1 MALTG
6 FETFSRVL
14 FGWLGRMLTKDSLN
28 FKNQLVKARI
38 PLLAEDYVATSAMQV
53 VLTFLVG
60 LGVTLLILAGII
72 PQIES
77 MEDPNGATDPF
88 TGVKENYSISVFVE
102 IIIAAVLL
110 LVLPGLVA
118 LIQWLTP
125 ALLESSRA
133 SNMDKQIPFA
143 ASYVS
148 AMAAA
153 NATPSM
159 TFKSLARN
167 KDIYGEISHDAAWIY
182 HSMEF
187 MGRDLVTTLKEAVD
201 RTPSERFAEFI
212 QGIIGTVTAGGN
224 LKLYF
229 LNRAE
234 YYGQQNRSHVKDV
247 LQQMALF
254 SEAYVVVAV
263 ALPIFAMIIAVIT
276 FWVSGAGMQL
286 EQIHMYLL
294 VFGGFPVIQIV
305 FSGLFYS
312 LSQEVSTD

>member
-14 FGWLGRMLTKDSLN
+14 LGWLGRLIGKDSIGL
-28 FKNQLVKARI
+28 KNQLVKARI
-38 PLLAEDYVATSAMQV
+38 PLLPEDYVATSLMQV
-53 VLTFLVG
+53 ITAFVVG
-60 LGVTLLILAGII
+60 LALSFAIVGLIF
-72 PQIES
+72 PQLET
-77 MEDPNGATDPF
+77 MEDPN
-88 TGVKENYSISVFVE
+88 TGENFDIGIYVE
-102 IIIAAVLL
+102 IAIFAVLCGVIPL
-110 LVLPGLVA
+110 LIGLV
-118 LIQWLTP
+118 QWLTP
-125 ALLESSRA
+125 AFLESSRG
-133 SNMDKQIPFA
+133 SSMDRQLPFA

-153 NATPSM
+153 NATPIQ

-167 KDIYGEISHDAAWIY
+167 EDIYGEISVDSAWIF

-201 RTPSERFAEFI
+201 RSPSERFAEFI
-212 QGIIGTVTAGGN
+212 QGIIGTVTSGGN

-229 LNRAE
+229 LNRSE
-234 YYGQQNRSHVKDV
+234 YYAQQNRAHVKDI

-286 EQIHMYLL
+286 EEIHMYLL
-294 VFGGFPVIQIV
+294 VFAGFPVIQIV

-312 LSQEVSTD
+312 LSQEISTD

>member
-14 FGWLGRMLTKDSLN
+14 LGWLGRMLTKDSIGLRN
-28 FKNQLVKARI
+28 DLVKARI
-38 PLLAEDYVATSAMQV
+38 PLLAEDYMASSIMQV
-53 VLTFLVG
+53 LVTFVGGVLFVLFLLGFLMPQIETMENPSTGENFSPVSDKVKLALIGILVFALPALVG
-60 LGVTLLILAGII
+60 LIQL
-72 PQIES
+72 
-77 MEDPNGATDPF
+77 F
-88 TGVKENYSISVFVE
+88 T
-102 IIIAAVLL
+102 
-110 LVLPGLVA
+110 PGWVA
-118 LIQWLTP
+118 
-125 ALLESSRA
+125 SSRA
-133 SNMDKQIPFA
+133 TNMDRQIPYA

-153 NATPSM
+153 NATPSQ

-167 KDIYGEISHDAAWIY
+167 KDIYGEISNDAAWIY

-187 MGRDLVTTLKEAVD
+187 LGRDLITTLKEAVD

-229 LNRAE
+229 LNRSE
-234 YYGQQNRSHVKDV
+234 YYAQQNRIHVKDV

-276 FWVSGAGMQL
+276 FWVSGAGMQI
-286 EQIHMYLL
+286 EEIHMYLL
-294 VFGGFPVIQIV
+294 VFGGFPIIQII

-312 LSQEVSTD
+312 LSQEISAD

>member
-14 FGWLGRMLTKDSLN
+14 FGWLGRMLTKDSLGL
-28 FKNQLVKARI
+28 KNQLVKARI
-38 PLLAEDYVATSAMQV
+38 PLLPEDYVATSIMQV

-60 LGVTLLILAGII
+60 LGVTLLLLGVAI

-77 MEDPNGATDPF
+77 IENPNGNTDPF
-88 TGVKENYSISVFVE
+88 TGVRENYSISIFTE
-102 IIIAAVLL
+102 MIIAAVLL

-118 LIQWLTP
+118 LVQWLTP
-125 ALLESSRA
+125 ALLESSRGK
-133 SNMDKQIPFA
+133 NMDKNIPFA

-153 NATPSM
+153 NATPSV

-167 KDIYGEISHDAAWIY
+167 EDIYGEIAHEAAWIY

-187 MGRDLVTTLKEAVD
+187 IGRDLVTTLKEAVD
-201 RTPSERFAEFI
+201 RTPSERFAEFV

-234 YYGQQNRSHVKDV
+234 YYGQQNRSHVKDI

-294 VFGGFPVIQIV
+294 VFGGFPVIQII
-305 FSGLFYS
+305 FSGLCYS

>member
-1 MALTG
+1 VKLL
-6 FETFSRVL
+6 EVSRTVEL
-14 FGWLGRMLTKDSLN
+14 IIAVFLCLI
-28 FKNQLVKARI
+28 I
-38 PLLAEDYVATSAMQV
+38 PLMIA
-53 VLTFLVG
+53 LV
-60 LGVTLLILAGII
+60 
-72 PQIES
+72 
-77 MEDPNGATDPF
+77 
-88 TGVKENYSISVFVE
+88 
-102 IIIAAVLL
+102 
-110 LVLPGLVA
+110 
-118 LIQWLTP
+118 QWLAP
-125 ALLESSRA
+125 ALQESSRA
-133 SNMDKQIPFA
+133 SNMDRQLPFA

-153 NATPSM
+153 NATPTQ

-167 KDIYGEISHDAAWIY
+167 EDIYGEISVDSAWIY

-187 MGRDLVTTLKEAVD
+187 MGRDLVTTLKEAVE

-212 QGIIGTVTAGGN
+212 QGIIGTVTSGGN

-229 LNRAE
+229 LNRSE
-234 YYGQQNRSHVKDV
+234 YYAQQNRVHVKDV

-286 EQIHMYLL
+286 EEIHMYLL
-294 VFGGFPVIQIV
+294 VFGGFPVIQII
-305 FSGLFYS
+305 FSGLFFS

>member
-14 FGWLGRMLTKDSLN
+14 LGWLGRMLTKDSIGLRN
-28 FKNQLVKARI
+28 DLVKARI
-38 PLLAEDYVATSAMQV
+38 PLLAEDYMASSIMQV
-53 VLTFLVG
+53 LVTFVGGVLFVLFLLGFLMPQIETMENPSTGENFSPVSDKVKLALIGILVFALPALVG
-60 LGVTLLILAGII
+60 LIQL
-72 PQIES
+72 
-77 MEDPNGATDPF
+77 F
-88 TGVKENYSISVFVE
+88 T
-102 IIIAAVLL
+102 
-110 LVLPGLVA
+110 PGWVA
-118 LIQWLTP
+118 
-125 ALLESSRA
+125 SSRA
-133 SNMDKQIPFA
+133 TNMDRQIPYA

-153 NATPSM
+153 NATPSQ

-167 KDIYGEISHDAAWIY
+167 KDIYGEISNDAAWIY

-187 MGRDLVTTLKEAVD
+187 LGRDLITTLKEAVD
-201 RTPSERFAEFI
+201 RTPSERFAEFV

-229 LNRAE
+229 LNRSE
-234 YYGQQNRSHVKDV
+234 YYAQQNRIHVKDV

-276 FWVSGAGMQL
+276 FWVSGAGMQI
-286 EQIHMYLL
+286 EEIHMYLL
-294 VFGGFPVIQIV
+294 VFGGFPIIQII

-312 LSQEVSTD
+312 LSQEISAD

>member
-14 FGWLGRMLTKDSLN
+14 LGWLGRMLTKDSIGLRN
-28 FKNQLVKARI
+28 DLVKARI
-38 PLLAEDYVATSAMQV
+38 PLLAEDYMASSIMQV
-53 VLTFLVG
+53 LVTFVGGVLFVLFL
-60 LGVTLLILAGII
+60 LGFLI
-72 PQIES
+72 PQIET
-77 MEDPNGATDPF
+77 MENPS
-88 TGVKENYSISVFVE
+88 TGENFSPVSDKVKLALIGILVF
-102 IIIAAVLL
+102 ALPA
-110 LVLPGLVA
+110 LVGLVQ
-118 LIQWLTP
+118 LFTP
-125 ALLESSRA
+125 GWVASSRA
-133 SNMDKQIPFA
+133 TNMDRQIPYA

-153 NATPSM
+153 NATPSQ

-167 KDIYGEISHDAAWIY
+167 KDIYGEISNEAAWIY

-187 MGRDLVTTLKEAVD
+187 LGRDLITTLKEAVD
-201 RTPSERFAEFI
+201 RTPSERFAEFV

-229 LNRAE
+229 LNRSE
-234 YYGQQNRSHVKDV
+234 YYAQQNRIHVKDV

-276 FWVSGAGMQL
+276 FWVSGAGMQI
-286 EQIHMYLL
+286 EEIHMYLL
-294 VFGGFPVIQIV
+294 VFGGFPIIQII

-312 LSQEVSTD
+312 LSQEISAD

>member
-14 FGWLGRMLTKDSLN
+14 LGWLGRMLTKDSIGLRN
-28 FKNQLVKARI
+28 DLVKARI
-38 PLLAEDYVATSAMQV
+38 PLLAEDYMASSIMQV
-53 VLTFLVG
+53 LVTFVGGVLFVLFL
-60 LGVTLLILAGII
+60 LGFLI
-72 PQIES
+72 PQIET
-77 MEDPNGATDPF
+77 MENPS
-88 TGVKENYSISVFVE
+88 TGENFSPISDKVKLALIGILVF
-102 IIIAAVLL
+102 ALPA
-110 LVLPGLVA
+110 LVGLVQ
-118 LIQWLTP
+118 LFTP
-125 ALLESSRA
+125 GWVASSRA
-133 SNMDKQIPFA
+133 TNMDRQIPYA

-153 NATPSM
+153 NATPSQ

-167 KDIYGEISHDAAWIY
+167 KDIYGEISNDAAWIY

-187 MGRDLVTTLKEAVD
+187 LGRDLITTLKEAVD

-229 LNRAE
+229 LNRSE
-234 YYGQQNRSHVKDV
+234 YYAQQNRIHVKDV

-276 FWVSGAGMQL
+276 FWVSGAGMQI
-286 EQIHMYLL
+286 EEIHMYLL
-294 VFGGFPVIQIV
+294 VFGGFPIIQII

-312 LSQEVSTD
+312 LSQEISAD

>member
-1 MALTG
+1 MALSG

-14 FGWLGRMLTKDSLN
+14 FGWLGRLLTKDSVGL
-28 FKNQLVKARI
+28 KNQLVKARI
-38 PLLAEDYVATSAMQV
+38 PLLPEDYVATSIMQV
-53 VLTFLVG
+53 VTAFLVG
-60 LGVTLLILAGII
+60 LGITLGLLLFLIPEVIETLPVAGGEDGDTINVSKTQETVIAVFLCIVIPLLIA
-72 PQIES
+72 
-77 MEDPNGATDPF
+77 
-88 TGVKENYSISVFVE
+88 
-102 IIIAAVLL
+102 
-110 LVLPGLVA
+110 LV
-118 LIQWLTP
+118 QWLTP
-125 ALLESSRA
+125 ALQESSRA
-133 SNMDKQIPFA
+133 SNMDRQLPFA

-153 NATPSM
+153 NATPTQ

-167 KDIYGEISHDAAWIY
+167 EDIYGEISVDAAWIF

-212 QGIIGTVTAGGN
+212 QGIIGTVTSGGN

-229 LNRAE
+229 LNRSE
-234 YYGQQNRSHVKDV
+234 YYAQQNRTHVKDV

-286 EQIHMYLL
+286 EEEHMYLL
-294 VFGGFPVIQIV
+294 VFGGFPVIQLI

>member
-14 FGWLGRMLTKDSLN
+14 LGWLGRLLTKGSIGLRND
-28 FKNQLVKARI
+28 LVKARI
-38 PLLAEDYVATSAMQV
+38 PLLAEDYMASSIMQV
-53 VLTFLVG
+53 IVTFVGGVLFVLFL
-60 LGVTLLILAGII
+60 LGFLI
-72 PQIES
+72 PQIEM
-77 MEDPNGATDPF
+77 MENPS
-88 TGVKENYSISVFVE
+88 TGENFSVSNTVQYA
-102 IIIAAVLL
+102 IIGI
-110 LVLPGLVA
+110 LVFALPALIGLVQ
-118 LIQWLTP
+118 LFTP
-125 ALLESSRA
+125 GWVASSRA
-133 SNMDKQIPFA
+133 TNMDRQIPYA

-148 AMAAA
+148 ALAAA
-153 NATPSM
+153 NATPSQ

-167 KDIYGEISHDAAWIY
+167 KDIYGEISNEAAWIF

-212 QGIIGTVTAGGN
+212 QGIIGTVTSGGN

-229 LNRAE
+229 LNRSE
-234 YYGQQNRSHVKDV
+234 YYAQQNRVHVKDI

-286 EQIHMYLL
+286 EEIHMYLL
-294 VFGGFPVIQIV
+294 VFGGFPIIQLV
-305 FSGLFYS
+305 FSVLFYTLS
-312 LSQEVSTD
+312 LEVSTDI

>member
-14 FGWLGRMLTKDSLN
+14 LGWLGRLLTKGSIGLRND
-28 FKNQLVKARI
+28 LVKARI
-38 PLLAEDYVATSAMQV
+38 PLLAEDYMASSIMQV
-53 VLTFLVG
+53 IVTFVGGVLFVLFL
-60 LGVTLLILAGII
+60 LGFLI
-72 PQIES
+72 PQIEM
-77 MEDPNGATDPF
+77 MENPS
-88 TGVKENYSISVFVE
+88 TGENFSVSNTVQYSIIGILVF
-102 IIIAAVLL
+102 ALPA
-110 LVLPGLVA
+110 LVG
-118 LIQWLTP
+118 LIQLFTP
-125 ALLESSRA
+125 GWVASSRA
-133 SNMDKQIPFA
+133 TNMDRQIPYA

-148 AMAAA
+148 ALAAA
-153 NATPSM
+153 NATPSQ

-167 KDIYGEISHDAAWIY
+167 KDIYGEISNEAAWIF

-187 MGRDLVTTLKEAVD
+187 IGRDLVTTLKEAVD

-212 QGIIGTVTAGGN
+212 QGIIGTVTSGGN

-229 LNRAE
+229 LNRSE
-234 YYGQQNRSHVKDV
+234 YYAQQNRVHVKDI

-286 EQIHMYLL
+286 EEIHMYLL
-294 VFGGFPVIQIV
+294 VFGGFPIIQII

-312 LSQEVSTD
+312 LSMEISTD

>member
-14 FGWLGRMLTKDSLN
+14 LGWLGRLIGKNSIGLR
-28 FKNQLVKARI
+28 NQLVKARI
-38 PLLAEDYVATSAMQV
+38 PLLPEDYVATSIMQV
-53 VLTFLVG
+53 VTAFVVG
-60 LGVTLLILAGII
+60 LALSFAIVGLVF
-72 PQIES
+72 PQLET
-77 MEDPNGATDPF
+77 MEDPN
-88 TGVKENYSISVFVE
+88 TGENFDIGIYVE
-102 IIIAAVLL
+102 IAFFAVLCGVIPL
-110 LVLPGLVA
+110 LIGLV
-118 LIQWLTP
+118 QWLSP
-125 ALLESSRA
+125 AFLESSRA
-133 SNMDKQIPFA
+133 SSMDRQLPFA

-153 NATPSM
+153 NATPIQ

-167 KDIYGEISHDAAWIY
+167 EDIYGEIAVDSAWIF
-182 HSMEF
+182 HSMQF

-201 RTPSERFAEFI
+201 RSPSERFAEFI
-212 QGIIGTVTAGGN
+212 QGIIGTVTSGGN

-229 LNRAE
+229 LNRSE
-234 YYGQQNRSHVKDV
+234 YYAQQNRSHVKDI

-286 EQIHMYLL
+286 EEIHMYLL
-294 VFGGFPVIQIV
+294 VFAGFPVIQIV

-312 LSQEVSTD
+312 LSQEISTD

>member
-14 FGWLGRMLTKDSLN
+14 LGWLGRLLTKDSIGLRN
-28 FKNQLVKARI
+28 DLVKARI
-38 PLLAEDYVATSAMQV
+38 PLLAEDYMASSIMQV
-53 VLTFLVG
+53 VVTFVG
-60 LGVTLLILAGII
+60 GVLFVLFLLGFLI
-72 PQIES
+72 PQIEM
-77 MEDPNGATDPF
+77 MENPS
-88 TGVKENYSISVFVE
+88 TGENFSVSNTVQYA
-102 IIIAAVLL
+102 IIGI
-110 LVLPGLVA
+110 LVFALPALVG
-118 LIQWLTP
+118 LIQLFTP
-125 ALLESSRA
+125 GWVASSRA
-133 SNMDKQIPFA
+133 TNMDRQIPYA

-148 AMAAA
+148 ALAAA
-153 NATPSM
+153 NATPSQ

-167 KDIYGEISHDAAWIY
+167 KDIYGEISNEAAWIF

-187 MGRDLVTTLKEAVD
+187 IGRDLVTTLKEAVD

-212 QGIIGTVTAGGN
+212 QGIIGTVTSGGN

-229 LNRAE
+229 LNRSE
-234 YYGQQNRSHVKDV
+234 YYAQQNRVHVKDI

-286 EQIHMYLL
+286 EEVHMYLL
-294 VFGGFPVIQIV
+294 VFGGFPIIQII

-312 LSQEVSTD
+312 LSMEISTD